1 MKLGLLVNA
10 GRPGAGAVL
19 SEILDWAKKSGV
31 EVFIFSD
38 GALPASGGTAVAETE
53 LASRAD
59 FVLALGGD
67 GTILRTAR
75 AVGNSQKP
83 ILGINTGGLGFLAE
97 LSNRNVTAAL
107 DSLKKGE
114 YQLEDRMVL
123 QAEVKTTGQRFFAL
137 NDVVVEKGEVRRLL
151 RLSLSV
157 NGEYICSYASDG
169 LILATPTG
177 STAYSLSAGGPIIN
191 PKMALI
197 TAVPI
202 SPHSLASRPLV
213 FEPADVLEVKLS
225 QPEKEA
231 LVTVD
236 GQLSQKI
243 TSADRLEVRRAPHA
257 IRLVRFNRQSFYEVL
272 RSKLHWGVLPG
283 DG

>member
-53 LASRAD
+53 LASRVD

-97 LSNRNVTAAL
+97 LSNRNVAAAL
-107 DSLKKGE
+107 DFLKKGE

-213 FEPADVLEVKLS
+213 FEPTDVLEVKLS

-231 LVTVD
+231 LVTAD

>member
-1 MKLGLLVNA
+1 MKLGLFVNA

-19 SEILDWAKKSGV
+19 SEILDWAEKSAV

-38 GALPASGGTAVAETE
+38 GALPVAGGTSVSESQLAV
-53 LASRAD
+53 RAD

-67 GTILRTAR
+67 GTILRAAR
-75 AVGNSQKP
+75 SVGNSQKP

-97 LSNRNVTAAL
+97 LSGENPAASL
-107 DSLKKGE
+107 ERLKKGDCR
-114 YQLEDRMVL
+114 LEERMVL
-123 QAEVKTTGQRFFAL
+123 QAKILPSARNFFAL

-169 LILATPTG
+169 LVVATPTG
-177 STAYSLSAGGPIIN
+177 STAYSLSLGGPIIN
-191 PKMALI
+191 PRMALTI
-197 TAVPI
+197 AVPI
-202 SPHSLASRPLV
+202 SPHSLASRPLI
-213 FEPADVLEVKLS
+213 FEPDDVLEVKLS

-257 IRLVRFNRQSFYEVL
+257 VRLVRFNKQSFYETL

-283 DG
+283 EG

>member
-10 GRPGAGAVL
+10 GRPGVGAVL

-38 GALPASGGTAVAETE
+38 GALPASGGTAVAEAE

-97 LSNRNVTAAL
+97 LSNRNVAAAL

-123 QAEVKTTGQRFFAL
+123 QAELKTTGQRFFAL
-137 NDVVVEKGEVRRLL
+137 NDIVVEKGEVRRLL

-202 SPHSLASRPLV
+202 SPTVWP
-213 FEPADVLEVKLS
+213 PVLWFSS
-225 QPEKEA
+225 QPMC
-231 LVTVD
+231 
-236 GQLSQKI
+236 
-243 TSADRLEVRRAPHA
+243 
-257 IRLVRFNRQSFYEVL
+257 
-272 RSKLHWGVLPG
+272 SK
-283 DG
+283 